1 MKNNDAQLIQQT
13 LAGDQSA
20 FSTLVRRYQKPVHA
34 LVWRKIGDFHIA
46 EEITQDIFLRVYKKL
61 QTLKNPNRF
70 AGWLYVIAARRC
82 FAWCKKKRIPMK
94 SLDAMSAEELEELAY
109 VQYRVDQQD
118 EDVNEQQRE
127 VVKRLLQK
135 LPESERTVVTLHYLG
150 DMTCE
155 DISQFLGVSPNTVKS
170 RLHRARKRLKK
181 AEHIVRENL
190 GGFQFT
196 ATLTENVLQEI
207 ARIKPTAPS
216 GTKPWIP
223 WAVAAS
229 TTALVILMMG
239 SSAQYLPR
247 FQQPYS
253 FDTMSETTVELVDT
267 SLVLASKEKISVKH
281 RIGNTDVPNENK
293 GNVNQGAGALQ
304 VSTDQSKQSEKPTLI
319 KSRWLPMGGPEGTSG
334 GKAGL
339 FATSKRAL
347 YAVAARGIY
356 RLTEDEK
363 AWTLICES
371 TPTRQF
377 QTPMAERNDSLYILT
392 DDELLAS
399 TDAGKTWETVGPR
412 PEGRAFELLITDEA
426 FYLVFE
432 KRIFRSDDAGKS
444 WIPMMQ
450 DLHAYI
456 MKMNGSPDIS
466 ISDAIALDN
475 VVFVGTNQGLY
486 RVTTEDWKRL
496 SFYGPQFINTLVV
509 SNGKLYVVAGVK
521 VSQKLNI
528 FEEVRELDQS
538 VEILKSPPRI
548 FRSTDLGDTWVDIS
562 PVMGK
567 NERGELWIE
576 LPLTDDKFRLQM
588 FSGIQLAAVGDQL
601 VVMGTRL
608 LLHSYDSGETWT
620 NIGKDINIGKNA
632 LSQSIFP
639 VVALDENNFYTS
651 DISGVARSTD
661 AGRSWHAFLTG
672 IVNSHVQNLVPLKN
686 ALCAL
691 TPEGIVKSTDLGE
704 SWTSVGVNVHAIAVA
719 EGKLQK
725 KQAAPDV
732 LSYAKIETAN
742 DSLYISNSTSDNIGF
757 YHLSDDRSML
767 MAVQGV
773 PAFAEDTLQVEW
785 MKKMLNAGHRRSEL
799 GYQMRTNMP
808 NIIEERLTNGGFT
821 MTDET
826 VYMEFRRK
834 LFRWRKGE
842 AQWFDTDLVDTTER
856 APGADT
862 SKGLTLAASQNVIYA
877 GKRDGSLFQSLD
889 SGENWKEITTDL
901 AFPFA
906 YFEEIVF
913 AGATVYVVTDQG
925 VMNSHDGIHW
935 HALTDTAGNRP
946 LIARIALEG
955 DKVYGVD
962 NQGVYRINTDTGTW
976 IQMASEIPY
985 KITAFAV
992 DRGIFYIGTRH
1003 RGVLRLQL
1011 NQPYNYSEL

>member
-1 MKNNDAQLIQQT
+1 MQNNDAELIQQT
-13 LAGDQSA
+13 LEGDQQA
-20 FSTLVRRYQKPVHA
+20 FSALVRKYQKPLHA
-34 LVWRKIGDFHIA
+34 LVWRKIGDFHTA
-46 EEITQDIFLRVYKKL
+46 EEITQDIFLNVYKKL
-61 QTLKNPNRF
+61 QTLKNPNLF
-70 AGWLYVIAARRC
+70 AGWLYVSATRRC
-82 FAWCKKKRIPMK
+82 HAWLKKKRIPME
-94 SLDAMSAEELEELAY
+94 SLEIMSPEELEELAY
-109 VQYRVDQQD
+109 TQYRAEQQ
-118 EDVNEQQRE
+118 EEILNEQQRE

-150 DMTCE
+150 DMSCE
-155 DISQFLGVSPNTVKS
+155 DISKFLGVSPNTVKS

-181 AEHIVRENL
+181 EEQMVQENL

-196 ATLTENVLQEI
+196 ATLAENVLQEI

-216 GTKPWIP
+216 GSKPWMP

-229 TTALVILMMG
+229 TAALVVLLMG
-239 SSAQYLPR
+239 SGTQYLSR

-253 FDTMSETTVELVDT
+253 FDATSEMTVELVDT
-267 SLVLASKEKISVKH
+267 SVVSTSKQKLH
-281 RIGNTDVPNENK
+281 PRNQIGNADTPGKRNGNPNR
-293 GNVNQGAGALQ
+293 GAHALQ
-304 VSTDQSKQSEKPTLI
+304 VIADQSDQPEKPAII
-319 KSRWLPMGGPEGTSG
+319 KSPWMPMGGPEGTSG
-334 GKAGL
+334 GRVGL
-339 FATSKRAL
+339 FATSNRTL

-356 RLTEDEK
+356 RLTDDEN

-377 QTPMAERNDSLYILT
+377 QMPIAERDDTLYVLT
-392 DDELLAS
+392 PDELLAS
-399 TDAGKTWETVGPR
+399 TDAGKTWGSVGTR
-412 PEGRAFELLITDEA
+412 PEGRAFELLATDEA

-432 KRIFRSDDAGKS
+432 KDIFRSDDAGKS

-466 ISDAIALDN
+466 ISDAVALDN
-475 VVFVGTNQGLY
+475 SVFVGTNQGLY
-486 RVTTEDWKRL
+486 RLTTEGWERL
-496 SFYGPQFINTLVV
+496 SFYGPQFINTLIV
-509 SNGKLYVVAGVK
+509 SKGKLYVVAGVN
-521 VSQKLNI
+521 VSQKINI
-528 FEEVRELDQS
+528 FEEARELDRS

-567 NERGELWIE
+567 NERAELWIE
-576 LPLTDDKFRLQM
+576 VPLTDDKFRLQM
-588 FSGIQLAAVGDQL
+588 FSGIQLAAVGNRL

-620 NIGKDINIGKNA
+620 NIGKDINIGKNT

-639 VVALDENNFYTS
+639 VVALDKNNFYTS

-661 AGRSWHAFLTG
+661 AGRSWHSFLTG
-672 IVNSHVQNLVPLKN
+672 IVNSHVQSLIPLKN

-691 TPEGIVKSTDLGE
+691 TPEGIVKSMDLGE
-704 SWTSVGVNVHAIAVA
+704 SWTSIGVEAHDIVVKKR
-719 EGKLQK
+719 KLQK
-725 KQAAPDV
+725 KQAGPDL
-732 LSYAKIETAN
+732 LSHAKIATTN
-742 DSLYISNSTSDNIGF
+742 DSLYVSNSTSDNVGF
-757 YHLSDDRSML
+757 YHLSDDRGML

-785 MKKMLNAGHRRSEL
+785 MKKILNAPSGRHRNEL
-799 GYQMRTNMP
+799 GYQMRTNTP
-808 NIIEERLTNGGFT
+808 NIIEEHRTNGGFA

-826 VYMEFRRK
+826 VYMEFRHK

-842 AQWFDTDLVDTTER
+842 AQWFNTGLVDTTKR

-862 SKGLTLAASQNVIYA
+862 SIGLTLAASQNVVYA

-889 SGENWKEITTDL
+889 SGKTWKEITTDL
-901 AFPFA
+901 PFTFA

-913 AGATVYVVTDQG
+913 AGATVYVVTNQG
-925 VMNSHDGIHW
+925 VINSHDGINW
-935 HALTDTAGNRP
+935 NVLTDSKGDRI
-946 LIARIALEG
+946 LIARIAVDT
-955 DKVYGVD
+955 DKIYGIC
-962 NQGVYRINTDTGTW
+962 NRGIYRIDTTTDTC
-976 IQMASEIPY
+976 IQVSSEIPY

-992 DRGIFYIGTRH
+992 DRGICYIGTRH

-1011 NQPYNYSEL
+1011 KQF

>member
-1 MKNNDAQLIQQT
+1 MQNNDAELIQQT
-13 LAGDQSA
+13 LEGNQRA
-20 FSTLVRRYQKPVHA
+20 FSTLVRKYQKPVHA

-46 EEITQDIFLRVYKKL
+46 EEITQDIFLNVYKKL
-61 QTLKNPNRF
+61 RTLENPNLF
-70 AGWLYVIAARRC
+70 AGWLYVSATRRC
-82 FAWCKKKRIPMK
+82 LAWLKKKRIPME
-94 SLDAMSAEELEELAY
+94 SLEIMSPGELEELAY
-109 VQYRVDQQD
+109 AQYQVEQQ
-118 EDVNEQQRE
+118 EEGVNEQQRE

-150 DMTCE
+150 EMTCE

-170 RLHRARKRLKK
+170 RLHRARKRLKE
-181 AEHIVRENL
+181 AEHVVRENL
-190 GGFQFT
+190 EGFQFT
-196 ATLTENVLQEI
+196 TTLTENVLKEI

-216 GTKPWIP
+216 GSKPWMP

-253 FDTMSETTVELVDT
+253 FDAKSETTVELIDT
-267 SLVLASKEKISVKH
+267 SLVLASKQKISVKH

-293 GNVNQGAGALQ
+293 GDVNQGAGALQ
-304 VSTDQSKQSEKPTLI
+304 VSTDQSKQSEKPTII

-334 GKAGL
+334 GRAGL
-339 FATSKRAL
+339 FATSKRTL

-371 TPTRQF
+371 TPSRQF

-432 KRIFRSDDAGKS
+432 KHIFRSDDAGKS

-450 DLHAYI
+450 DLHAYV
-456 MKMNGSPDIS
+456 MKMGGSPDIS
-466 ISDAIALDN
+466 ISDAVALDN
-475 VVFVGTNQGLY
+475 SVFVGTNQGLY
-486 RVTTEDWKRL
+486 RVTTDGWNGL
-496 SFYGPQFINTLVV
+496 PFYGSQFINALVATETE
-509 SNGKLYVVAGVK
+509 LYVITGLDFTRKAN
-521 VSQKLNI
+521 L
-528 FEEVRELDQS
+528 FEESLGLDHS
-538 VEILKSPPRI
+538 VEILKSPPKI
-548 FRSTDLGDTWVDIS
+548 FRSADLGNTWVDIS
-562 PVMGK
+562 PVFGK
-567 NERGELWIE
+567 EVDGKLWME
-576 LPLTDDKFRLQM
+576 LPPTDNNFRLQT
-588 FSGIQLAAVGDQL
+588 FSGIQFVAVGERL
-601 VVMGTRL
+601 VVMGTRV
-608 LLHSYDSGETWT
+608 LLHSSDSGETWT
-620 NIGKDINIGKNA
+620 DIGTDRNS
-632 LSQSIFP
+632 LSQSISP
-639 VVALDENNFYTS
+639 IVALDENNFYTS
-651 DISGVARSTD
+651 DISGIARSTD
-661 AGRSWHAFLTG
+661 AGLSWYPFTTG
-672 IVNSHVQNLVPLKN
+672 IVNSHVQRLV
-686 ALCAL
+686 ALENVLYAL
-691 TPEGIVKSTDLGE
+691 TSEGIVKSVDLGE
-704 SWTSVGVNVHAIAVA
+704 SWTSVNPNLGGGVRQK
-719 EGKLQK
+719 GRLRK

-732 LSYAKIETAN
+732 LSLAKIEKVN
-742 DSLYISNSTSDNIGF
+742 GSFYVSNSTSDKVMLF
-757 YHLSDDRSML
+757 HLSLDGNML
-767 MAVQGV
+767 IPVQGR
-773 PAFAEDTLQVEW
+773 PPFGEDTRWVEW
-785 MKKMLNAGHRRSEL
+785 QKKFEKEHAKISEMSR
-799 GYQMRTNMP
+799 QRQADMP

-826 VYMEFRRK
+826 VYMEFRHK

-842 AQWFDTDLVDTTER
+842 AQWFNTGVIDTTER

-862 SKGLTLAASQNVIYA
+862 SKGLTLAASQNVVYA

-901 AFPFA
+901 PFTFA
-906 YFEEIVF
+906 YFEEIIF

-935 HALTDTAGNRP
+935 HALTDTDGNRP
-946 LIARIALEG
+946 LIARIAVEG

-985 KITAFAV
+985 KVTAFAV

>member
-190 GGFQFT
+190 SGFQFT
-196 ATLTENVLQEI
+196 TALTENLSKEI

-216 GTKPWIP
+216 GSKPWMP

-253 FDTMSETTVELVDT
+253 FDAKSETTVELIDT
-267 SLVLASKEKISVKH
+267 SLVLASKQKISVKH

-293 GNVNQGAGALQ
+293 GDVNQGAGALQ
-304 VSTDQSKQSEKPTLI
+304 VSTDQSKQSEKPTII

-334 GKAGL
+334 GRAGL
-339 FATSKRAL
+339 FATSKRTL

-356 RLTEDEK
+356 RLTKDEK

-377 QTPMAERNDSLYILT
+377 QTPMAERNDRLYILT

-399 TDAGKTWETVGPR
+399 TDAGKTWDTVGPR
-412 PEGRAFELLITDEA
+412 PEGRALELLITDDA

-432 KRIFRSDDAGKS
+432 KHIFRSDDAGKN

-450 DLHAYI
+450 DLHAYV
-456 MKMNGSPDIS
+456 MKMGGSPDIS
-466 ISDAIALDN
+466 ISDAVALDN
-475 VVFVGTNQGLY
+475 SVFVGTNQGLY
-486 RVTTEDWKRL
+486 RVTTDGWNGL
-496 SFYGPQFINTLVV
+496 PFYGSQFINALVATETE
-509 SNGKLYVVAGVK
+509 LYVITGLDFTRKAN
-521 VSQKLNI
+521 L
-528 FEEVRELDQS
+528 FEESLGLDHS
-538 VEILKSPPRI
+538 VEILKSPPKI
-548 FRSTDLGDTWVDIS
+548 FRSADLGNTWVDIS
-562 PVMGK
+562 PVFGK
-567 NERGELWIE
+567 EVDGKLWME
-576 LPLTDDKFRLQM
+576 LPPTDNNFRLQT
-588 FSGIQLAAVGDQL
+588 FSGIQFVAVGERL
-601 VVMGTRL
+601 VVMGTRV
-608 LLHSYDSGETWT
+608 LLHSSDSGETWT
-620 NIGKDINIGKNA
+620 DIGTDRNS
-632 LSQSIFP
+632 LSQSISP
-639 VVALDENNFYTS
+639 IVALDENNFYTS
-651 DISGVARSTD
+651 DISGIARSTD
-661 AGRSWHAFLTG
+661 AGLSWYPFTTG
-672 IVNSHVQNLVPLKN
+672 IVNSHVQRLV
-686 ALCAL
+686 ALENVLYAL
-691 TPEGIVKSTDLGE
+691 TSEGIVKSVDLGE
-704 SWTSVGVNVHAIAVA
+704 SWTSVNPNLGGGVRQK
-719 EGKLQK
+719 GRLRK

-732 LSYAKIETAN
+732 LSLAKIEKVN
-742 DSLYISNSTSDNIGF
+742 GSFYVSNSTSDKVMLF
-757 YHLSDDRSML
+757 HLSLDGNML
-767 MAVQGV
+767 IPVQGR
-773 PAFAEDTLQVEW
+773 PPFGEDTRWVEW
-785 MKKMLNAGHRRSEL
+785 QKKFEKEHAKISEMSR
-799 GYQMRTNMP
+799 QRQADMP

-826 VYMEFRRK
+826 VYMEFRHK

-842 AQWFDTDLVDTTER
+842 AQWFNTGVIDTTER

-862 SKGLTLAASQNVIYA
+862 SKGLTLAASQNVVYA

-901 AFPFA
+901 PFTFA
-906 YFEEIVF
+906 YFEEIIF

-935 HALTDTAGNRP
+935 HALTDTDGNRP
-946 LIARIALEG
+946 LIARIAVEG

-1011 NQPYNYSEL
+1011 NQPYN

>member
-190 GGFQFT
+190 SGFQFT
-196 ATLTENVLQEI
+196 TALTENLSKEI

-216 GTKPWIP
+216 GSKPWMP

-253 FDTMSETTVELVDT
+253 FDAKSETTVELIDT
-267 SLVLASKEKISVKH
+267 SLVLASKQKISVKH

-304 VSTDQSKQSEKPTLI
+304 VSTDQSKQSEKPTII

-334 GKAGL
+334 GRAGL
-339 FATSKRAL
+339 FATSKRTL

-356 RLTEDEK
+356 RLTKDEK

-377 QTPMAERNDSLYILT
+377 QTPMAERNDRLYILT

-399 TDAGKTWETVGPR
+399 TDAGKTWDTVGPR
-412 PEGRAFELLITDEA
+412 PEGRALELLITDDA

-432 KRIFRSDDAGKS
+432 KHIFRSDDAGKN

-450 DLHAYI
+450 DLHAYV
-456 MKMNGSPDIS
+456 MKMGGSPDIS
-466 ISDAIALDN
+466 ISDAVALDN
-475 VVFVGTNQGLY
+475 SVFVGTNQGLY
-486 RVTTEDWKRL
+486 RVTTDGWNGL
-496 SFYGPQFINTLVV
+496 PFYGSQFINALVATETE
-509 SNGKLYVVAGVK
+509 LYVITGLDFTRKAN
-521 VSQKLNI
+521 L
-528 FEEVRELDQS
+528 FEESLGLDHS
-538 VEILKSPPRI
+538 VEILKSPPKI
-548 FRSTDLGDTWVDIS
+548 FRSADLGNTWVDIS
-562 PVMGK
+562 PVFGK
-567 NERGELWIE
+567 EVDGKLWME
-576 LPLTDDKFRLQM
+576 LPPTDNNFRLQT
-588 FSGIQLAAVGDQL
+588 FSGIQFVAVGERL
-601 VVMGTRL
+601 VVMGTRV
-608 LLHSYDSGETWT
+608 LLHSSDSGETWT
-620 NIGKDINIGKNA
+620 DIGTDRNS
-632 LSQSIFP
+632 LSQSISP
-639 VVALDENNFYTS
+639 IVALDENNFYTS
-651 DISGVARSTD
+651 DISGIARSTD
-661 AGRSWHAFLTG
+661 AGLSWYPFTTG
-672 IVNSHVQNLVPLKN
+672 IVNSHVQRLV
-686 ALCAL
+686 ALENVLYAL
-691 TPEGIVKSTDLGE
+691 TSEGIVKSVDLGE
-704 SWTSVGVNVHAIAVA
+704 SWTSVNPNLGGGVRQK
-719 EGKLQK
+719 GRLRK

-732 LSYAKIETAN
+732 LSLAKIEKVN
-742 DSLYISNSTSDNIGF
+742 GSFYVSNSTSDKVMLF
-757 YHLSDDRSML
+757 HLSLDGNML
-767 MAVQGV
+767 IPVQGR
-773 PAFAEDTLQVEW
+773 PPFGEDTRWVEW
-785 MKKMLNAGHRRSEL
+785 QKKFEKEHAKISEMSR
-799 GYQMRTNMP
+799 QRQADMP

-826 VYMEFRRK
+826 VYMEFRHK

-842 AQWFDTDLVDTTER
+842 AQWFNTGIVDTTER

-862 SKGLTLAASQNVIYA
+862 SKGLTLAASQNVVYA

-889 SGENWKEITTDL
+889 RGENWKEITTDL
-901 AFPFA
+901 PFTFA
-906 YFEEIVF
+906 YFEEIIF

-935 HALTDTAGNRP
+935 HALTDTDGNRP
-946 LIARIALEG
+946 LIARIAVEG

-1011 NQPYNYSEL
+1011 NQPYN

>member
-1 MKNNDAQLIQQT
+1 MKNNDVQLIQRT
-13 LAGDQSA
+13 LAGDETA
-20 FSTLVRRYQKPVHA
+20 FSTLVQKYQKPVHT

-46 EEITQDIFLRVYKKL
+46 EEITQDVFLRVYKKL

-190 GGFQFT
+190 SGFQFT
-196 ATLTENVLQEI
+196 TALTENLLKEI

-216 GTKPWIP
+216 GSKPWMP

-253 FDTMSETTVELVDT
+253 FDAKSETTVELVDT
-267 SLVLASKEKISVKH
+267 SLVLASKQKISV
-281 RIGNTDVPNENK
+281 RNQLGNTDIPNKNN
-293 GNVNQGAGALQ
+293 GNINQGAGALQ
-304 VSTDQSKQSEKPTLI
+304 VPTDQSKQSEKPTII

-334 GKAGL
+334 GRAGL
-339 FATSKRAL
+339 FATSKRTL

-356 RLTEDEK
+356 RLTDDEN
-363 AWTLICES
+363 AWALVCES
-371 TPTRQF
+371 APTRQF
-377 QTPMAERNDSLYILT
+377 QTPMAERNDRLYILT

-399 TDAGKTWETVGPR
+399 TDAGKTWDTVGPR
-412 PEGRAFELLITDEA
+412 PEGRALELLITDDA

-432 KRIFRSDDAGKS
+432 KHIFRSEDAGEN

-456 MKMNGSPDIS
+456 MKMNSAPDIS
-466 ISDAIALDN
+466 ISDAVALDN
-475 VVFVGTNQGLY
+475 SVFVGTNRGLY
-486 RVTTEDWKRL
+486 RVTTDDWEL
-496 SFYGPQFINTLVV
+496 LPFYGPQFINALIATE
-509 SNGKLYVVAGVK
+509 SKLYVVAGPDFTK
-521 VSQKLNI
+521 TTT
-528 FEEVRELDQS
+528 FEDQDLDIS
-538 VEILKSPPRI
+538 IEILKFPPRI
-548 FRSTDLGDTWVDIS
+548 FRSTDLGNTWIDIS
-562 PVMGK
+562 PVEGK
-567 NERGELWIE
+567 GTGGRLWME
-576 LPLTDDKFRLQM
+576 LPPADDGFRLQM
-588 FSGIQLAAVGDQL
+588 FSGIQLAAVGERL
-601 VVMGTRL
+601 VVMGTRV
-608 LLHSYDSGETWT
+608 LLHSSDSGETWAD
-620 NIGKDINIGKNA
+620 IGTDRNS
-632 LSQSIFP
+632 LSQSICP
-639 VVALDENNFYTS
+639 VVALDESNFYTS
-651 DISGVARSTD
+651 DISGIARSTD
-661 AGRSWHAFLTG
+661 AGLSWHPFTTG
-672 IVNSHVQNLVPLKN
+672 IVNSHVQRLI
-686 ALCAL
+686 ALENVLYAL
-691 TPEGIVKSTDLGE
+691 TSEGIVKSVDIGE
-704 SWTSVGVNVHAIAVA
+704 SWTSVNPNLGGGVRQK
-719 EGKLQK
+719 GRLRK

-732 LSYAKIETAN
+732 LSLAKIAKVN
-742 DSLYISNSTSDNIGF
+742 DSFYVSNSTLNKVMLF
-757 YHLSDDRSML
+757 HLSLDGNML
-767 MAVQGV
+767 IPVQGK
-773 PAFAEDTLQVEW
+773 PPFGEDTRWVEW
-785 MKKMLNAGHRRSEL
+785 QKKFENDPSKVSEMSR
-799 GYQMRTNMP
+799 QKQADMP
-808 NIIEERLTNGGFT
+808 KIIEERLTNGGFT
-821 MTDET
+821 ITDET
-826 VYMEFRRK
+826 VFMEFRRK

-842 AQWFDTDLVDTTER
+842 AQWFNTSIVDTTER

-862 SKGLTLAASQNVIYA
+862 SKGLTLAASQNVVYA

-906 YFEEIVF
+906 YFEEIIF

-935 HALTDTAGNRP
+935 HTLTDTDGNRP
-946 LIARIALEG
+946 LIARIAVES
-955 DKVYGVD
+955 DKVYGVG

-976 IQMASEIPY
+976 IQMSSEIPY

-1003 RGVLRLQL
+1003 RGVLRLQF
-1011 NQPYNYSEL
+1011 NQPYN